1 MATFGP
7 KMTHIQ
13 DFSICTSVKQ
23 TASCILFAIWG
34 AKISSLMI
42 NKAKMRHT
50 MRDVRLRVVR
60 ERKKMQFVKIF
71 AMQMYCH
78 KTECF

>member
-1 MATFGP
+1 
-7 KMTHIQ
+7 
-13 DFSICTSVKQ
+13 
-23 TASCILFAIWG
+23 
-34 AKISSLMI
+34 
-42 NKAKMRHT
+42 MRHYAG
-50 MRDVRLRVVR
+50 RARVRVVR

>member
-1 MATFGP
+1 
-7 KMTHIQ
+7 
-13 DFSICTSVKQ
+13 
-23 TASCILFAIWG
+23 
-34 AKISSLMI
+34 
-42 NKAKMRHT
+42 MRHT
-50 MRDVRLRVVR
+50 MRDVRVRVVR

>member
-34 AKISSLMI
+34 AKISSLI
-42 NKAKMRHT
+42 NKAKMRHYAG
-50 MRDVRLRVVR
+50 RARVRVVR